1 MFQNHLHLNHESTA
15 VVFKSYLMSKTPYED
30 FQNKLFKVSLYFQ
43 LDCSLGKWIQM
54 IWSRGREG
62 GLLETPDQELEGNLT
77 LNKSGLL
84 VSPKASISSN
94 KIDLIFPDDYGFKR
108 SLTEVFRHLPSHL
121 APHCSS
127 GSIFKPLPLTLNGDP
142 IPPSS
147 GLVISKSQ
155 PHSAANITCHS
166 SLFTPGGPG
175 WEAES

>member
-1 MFQNHLHLNHESTA
+1 MKVLPWFLRAIWCPKHLMRI
-15 VVFKSYLMSKTPYED
+15 FKISFLKSLFTFSWIAPWVSEFKWYEA
-30 FQNKLFKVSLYFQ
+30 
-43 LDCSLGKWIQM
+43 GE
-54 IWSRGREG
+54 GREVCWKPQ
-62 GLLETPDQELEGNLT
+62 TRNLKEIWHST
-77 LNKSGLL
+77 NQ
-84 VSPKASISSN
+84 VFCCHPKASISCN

-121 APHCSS
+121 SPHCSS

-166 SLFTPGGPG
+166 SLSTPGGPG
-175 WEAES
+175 WEAEF